1 MRLRAWQQRLIE
13 TLRGFGGSSFLVVA
27 CPGAGKTIG
36 TGAAIKELLVR
47 FQAEQLIVVCPTT
60 ALRAQWAD
68 ALHGFALPLD
78 PRFRNAD
85 GVIRRGFTGV
95 VVTYQQ
101 VASQPDLFDHLCGR
115 KRSIV
120 VFDEIHHASEESSW
134 GERMQRAFERACFR
148 LSLSGT
154 PFRSD
159 GNPIP
164 FIRYED
170 EKSVADF
177 AYEYAEAVRDGVVR
191 PVEFPRHGGKVS
203 WHANGAVFNATFD
216 DPLEKIDD
224 ARRLRTALSAENDY
238 MRVVIRAADE
248 RLTAL
253 RKGGMPE
260 AAGLL
265 IADDIEHARAIA
277 RLFVD
282 LGLIAPVV
290 VASDEDDPHGK
301 IESFSGSHDRWIIA
315 VNMISEGV
323 DIPRLTVLVYATCR
337 RTELFFRQAVGRVVR
352 ARAADPE
359 GLLASVFIP
368 ADQKLTALAKR
379 IEEEI
384 RHELRRGNE
393 LADDEDDDLVLLT
406 RRSDF
411 RPLTAEAEQAETI
424 IDGVLYSP
432 DELARARELQ
442 QQLSL
447 GDDKL
452 PTLLQS
458 FRSATQPTDA
468 TPAHRRVDELRDEM
482 TRLVGDYTERIAA
495 TFEGRTFDWK
505 QANILVNRAM
515 GVRSRKEAG
524 VEELERG
531 VAWLRRQIS
540 EFDERLP
547 LLAARIERELADKR
561 ARKPARRASRSNAQI

>member
-1 MRLRAWQQRLIE
+1 VRLRGWQQQFVE
-13 TLRGFGGSSFLVVA
+13 ALRGFGGSSFLLVA
-27 CPGAGKTIG
+27 CPGAGKTVA
-36 TGAAIKELLVR
+36 TGAAVKELIPR

-115 KRSIV
+115 KRTIV

-134 GERMQRAFERACFR
+134 GERMQRAFERARFQ

-164 FIRYED
+164 FIRYEGGC
-170 EKSVADF
+170 SVADF

-191 PVEFPRHGGKVS
+191 PVEFPRHGGTVT
-203 WHANGAVFNATFD
+203 WHANGAVFNASFD
-216 DPLEKIDD
+216 DPLDEIDD
-224 ARRLRTALSAENDY
+224 ARRLRTALSADNDY
-238 MRVVIRAADE
+238 MRVVISAADE

-253 RKGGMPE
+253 RESGIPE

-282 LGLIAPVV
+282 IGLIAPVV

-301 IESFSGSHDRWIIA
+301 IESFSQSHDRWIIA

-352 ARAADPE
+352 ARATDPE
-359 GLLASVFIP
+359 RLLASVFIP

-393 LADDEDDDLVLLT
+393 LADDEDDDLLLLT

-411 RPLTAEAEQAETI
+411 RPLAAEAEEAETI

-432 DELARARELQ
+432 AELARARALQ

-452 PTLLQS
+452 PTLLES
-458 FRSATQPTDA
+458 FRDATQPADA
-468 TPAHRRVDELRDEM
+468 APAHRRVDQLRDEM
-482 TRLVGDYTERIAA
+482 TRLVGSYTERIRA
-495 TFEGRTFDWK
+495 TFDGERFDWK
-505 QANILVNRAM
+505 QANALVNRAM

-524 VEELERG
+524 VEELEGG
-531 VAWLRRQIS
+531 VAWLRKQIS
-540 EFDERLP
+540 DFDERLP
-547 LLAARIERELADKR
+547 LLAARIERELAEKR
-561 ARKPARRASRSNAQI
+561 ARKATSRTSRASAQI